1 MAATDPELPLVLEDD
16 VAVRLRIEEQ
26 AEVNKLLLSYS
37 TTNYNVVDPRSSE
50 IALLTM
56 SSRRPA
62 SLAHQEAGNIRCA
75 GYWDAHEIILE
86 EARQLAREAAER
98 GDAGSNDLIVSRL
111 IRSNELQS
119 WFVGEHLSARSAP

>member
-26 AEVNKLLLSYS
+26 AEVTKLSLSYS

-62 SLAHQEAGNIRCA
+62 SLAHQEAGNIRSISCA
-75 GYWDAHEIILE
+75 GYWTLTRSFSKKLVRWRGKPLSGAT
-86 EARQLAREAAER
+86 LAALISSS
-98 GDAGSNDLIVSRL
+98 AGSFAPTNCKAGS
-111 IRSNELQS
+111 
-119 WFVGEHLSARSAP
+119 SANT

>member
-75 GYWDAHEIILE
+75 GYWTLTRSFSKKLVSWLGKPLSAATLAAIISSS
-86 EARQLAREAAER
+86 
-98 GDAGSNDLIVSRL
+98 AGSFAPTNCKAGS
-111 IRSNELQS
+111 
-119 WFVGEHLSARSAP
+119 SANT